1 MGGRGASSGRSG
13 SSRKLSATMKRLG
26 LPNDPITRKYAKIGR
41 DAYTAEA
48 NRSVLREN
56 DIQGTAFNQVK
67 TVRITSATPT
77 SVRFEGSNHDWHGTK
92 NSIEVSTA
100 RTQYVI
106 SKGEWSD
113 RYTLV
118 KRSGQLGRN
127 EVAVASSKNIDTLI
141 KKVQKNLK

>member
-1 MGGRGASSGRSG
+1 MGGRGAASGR
-13 SSRKLSATMKRLG
+13 KATPG
-26 LPNDPITRKYAKIGR
+26 GAIERKYAKLGH

-48 NRSVLREN
+48 NRSILREN

-77 SVRFEGSNHDWHGTK
+77 SVRFEGSNHDWHGTE

-100 RTQYVI
+100 STQYVI
-106 SKGEWSD
+106 SKGAWSD

-127 EVAVASSKNIDTLI
+127 EMAVASSKNIDTLI

>member
-1 MGGRGASSGRSG
+1 MGGRGAASGRSG
-13 SSRKLSATMKRLG
+13 SAGREKTSS
-26 LPNDPITRKYAKIGR
+26 GR
-41 DAYTAEA
+41 DVYTAEA
-48 NRSVLREN
+48 NRSILREN

-67 TVRITSATPT
+67 TVKITSATPT

-100 RTQYVI
+100 STQYVI
-106 SKGEWSD
+106 SKGAGGD
-113 RYTLV
+113 YTLLE
-118 KRSGQLGRN
+118 RSGYLGRN